1 MLDTLPV
8 MERMKVCSIDVK
20 SPQESDAGREEGP
33 PMLSPYHVID
43 LSDERGQLCGQILG
57 DLGADV
63 ILIEPPGGSRARQ
76 RGPFYRNEGNPNHSL
91 HFWAFNRNKRA
102 ITLDLDNPDGR
113 FQLKQLAAGADFLIE
128 SAEPGYFAQRGLG
141 YADLAALNQGL
152 IYVSISAFGQNGPK
166 ASNVAADLTLV
177 AAGGPMMLQGDDDR
191 PPVRIVVPQAYL
203 HASADAAA
211 AALIAHHQRVRSGLG
226 QHIDVSAQEAVSIAA
241 FSQPLV
247 PAIGATPTHR
257 MSGGVK
263 VGGLVARQVWPARD
277 GHVVLVLW
285 FGPALALPTQRLMQC
300 IFEHGFC
307 DEATRDRDWLTY
319 DARLISGAV
328 AAEEYEQLKLI
339 VERFTRSLTKAELLK
354 LALERA
360 LLIAPV
366 ATIEEVVESP
376 QLAAREY
383 WRPLEHPEL
392 GTAMRYPGPFAR
404 FSETPITYRRRP
416 PTIGEH
422 NQEILSEADHSSTG
436 PAPLPPHAS
445 HPHLASPATENERD
459 RPERAMVAR
468 AQTSSS
474 ITNQLPLSG
483 LKIVDLFWAMAGPA
497 STRVLADYGATVVR
511 VESKRRLDTCRTI
524 GPYVRNRPGINS
536 SGIFINLNAGKLGI
550 TLDLSEEE
558 GRAVLRDLVRWGDIV
573 TESFSPKAMRAWGLN
588 YEALRRLKPDLIM
601 VSSCLM
607 GQTGPFSKFAG
618 YGNLAAAMC
627 GFGNLCGW
635 PDRAP
640 AGPYGSYT
648 DCVAPRFTIASILAA
663 LEYRRRTGRGQYI
676 ELSQAEASMHFLS
689 PALLDFIANGY
700 GQTAQGNRDRYFA
713 PHGVY
718 PCAGEDSWI
727 AIACATD
734 EQWRELSELIDESEK
749 RSAGEN
755 RAIGSRFAN
764 LAERLD
770 NQDVLDGIIG
780 AWTRS
785 FNACELESILQSRGI
800 AASKAASS
808 EDMSRDPQLVWRKH
822 FVEVDDPNLGKAVVE
837 RSSYILSRTPGGLAR
852 SAPTLGG
859 DTAYVLENIL
869 GYSRTRIEELRARS
883 ILQ

>member
-1 MLDTLPV
+1 
-8 MERMKVCSIDVK
+8 
-20 SPQESDAGREEGP
+20 
-33 PMLSPYHVID
+33 MLSPYRVID

-63 ILIEPPGGSRARQ
+63 ILVEPPGGSRARA
-76 RGPFYRNEGNPNHSL
+76 RGPFYRNIANPNQSL

-102 ITLDLDNPDGR
+102 ITLDLDNADDR
-113 FQLKQLAAGADFLIE
+113 QRLKQLAAGADFLVE
-128 SAEPGYFAQRGLG
+128 SADPGYFAQHGFG

-152 IYVSISAFGQNGPK
+152 IYISISAFGQNGPK
-166 ASNVAADLTLV
+166 SGNVAADLTLV

-191 PPVRIVVPQAYL
+191 PPVRIGVPQAYL

-211 AALIAHHQRVRSGLG
+211 AALIAHHQRVQSGLG

-247 PAIGATPTHR
+247 PAIGASATKR

-263 VGGLVARQVWPARD
+263 VGRLIARQVWPARD
-277 GHVVLVLW
+277 GYVVLVLW
-285 FGPALALPTQRLMQC
+285 FGPALALPMQRLMQC

-319 DARLISGAV
+319 DARLISGEV
-328 AAEEYEQLKLI
+328 PAEEYEALKMI

-354 LALERA
+354 LALECA

-366 ATIEEVVESP
+366 ATVEEVVKSP

-383 WRPLEHPEL
+383 WRALDHPEL
-392 GTAMRYPGPFAR
+392 DAPMRYPGPFAR
-404 FSETPITYRRRP
+404 FSATPIIYRRRP

-422 NQEILSEADHSSTG
+422 NQEILSDLERPAASSRTRTNST
-436 PAPLPPHAS
+436 L
-445 HPHLASPATENERD
+445 
-459 RPERAMVAR
+459 
-468 AQTSSS
+468 
-474 ITNQLPLSG
+474 TNQLPLSG

-497 STRVLADYGATVVR
+497 STRALADYGATVVR
-511 VESKRRLDTCRTI
+511 VESARRLDTCRTI
-524 GPYVRNRPGINS
+524 GPYVSNQPSINS

-550 TLDLSEEE
+550 TLDLGKEE
-558 GRAVLRDLVRWGDIV
+558 GRAVFHDLVRWGDIV
-573 TESFSPKAMRAWGLN
+573 TESFSPKAMRAWGLD
-588 YEALRRLKPDLIM
+588 YQALRQIKPDLIM

-663 LEYRRRTGRGQYI
+663 LEYRRRTGCGQYI
-676 ELSQAEASMHFLS
+676 ELSQAEASMHFLA
-689 PALLDFIANGY
+689 PALLDFIANDY
-700 GQTAQGNRDRYFA
+700 VQTPQGNRDRDFA

-727 AIACATD
+727 AIACTTD
-734 EQWRELSELIDESEK
+734 EQWHALFELIDGSEQPG
-749 RSAGEN
+749 AGADT
-755 RAIGSRFAN
+755 RAIGARFAN
-764 LAERLD
+764 LAERLR
-770 NQDVLDGIIG
+770 NQEVLDKIVGN
-780 AWTRS
+780 WTRS
-785 FNACELESILQSRGI
+785 FEARELESILQSRGI

-808 EDMSRDPQLVWRKH
+808 EDMSHDPQLTWRKH
-822 FVEVDDPNLGKAVVE
+822 FVEIDDQKLSRAVVE
-837 RSSYILSRTPGGLAR
+837 RSSYILSRTPARIAR
-852 SAPTLGG
+852 SAPVLGG
-859 DTAYVLENIL
+859 DTNYVLENIL
-869 GYSRTRIEELRARS
+869 GYSRTRIEELKARS
-883 ILQ
+883 VLD

>member
-1 MLDTLPV
+1 
-8 MERMKVCSIDVK
+8 
-20 SPQESDAGREEGP
+20 
-33 PMLSPYHVID
+33 MLSPYRVID

-63 ILIEPPGGSRARQ
+63 ILVEPTGGSRARA
-76 RGPFYRNEGNPNHSL
+76 RGPFYRNTANPNQSL

-102 ITLDLDNPDGR
+102 ITLDLDNNNDR
-113 FQLKQLAAGADFLIE
+113 LRLKQLAASADFFIE
-128 SAEPGYFAQRGLG
+128 SGDPGYFAQRGLG
-141 YADLAALNQGL
+141 YVDLAALNHGL
-152 IYVSISAFGQNGPK
+152 IYISISAFGQNGPK
-166 ASNVAADLTLV
+166 ASNAAADLTLV

-226 QHIDVSAQEAVSIAA
+226 QHVDVSAQEAVSIAA

-247 PAIGATPTHR
+247 PAIGATPTKR
-257 MSGGVK
+257 MSGGVR
-263 VGGLVARQVWPARD
+263 VGRLVARQVWPARD
-277 GHVVLVLW
+277 GYVVLVLW

-319 DARLISGAV
+319 DARLISGEV
-328 AAEEYEQLKLI
+328 PPEEYEALKMT
-339 VERFTRSLTKAELLK
+339 VERFTRSRTKAELLK

-366 ATIEEVVESP
+366 ATVEEVVKSP

-383 WRPLEHPEL
+383 WRVLDHDEL
-392 GTAMRYPGPFAR
+392 DAAMRYPGPFAR

-416 PTIGEH
+416 PTVGEH
-422 NQEILSEADHSSTG
+422 NREVVSEAHHFATT
-436 PAPLPPHAS
+436 PAPSPLPSLVAEP
-445 HPHLASPATENERD
+445 ERD
-459 RPERAMVAR
+459 NHGRVRSDNAPTNSTRADE
-468 AQTSSS
+468 
-474 ITNQLPLSG
+474 LPLSG

-497 STRVLADYGATVVR
+497 TTRVLADYGATVVR
-511 VESKRRLDTCRTI
+511 VESRRRLDTCRTI
-524 GPYVRNRPGINS
+524 GPYVRNQPGINT

-550 TLDLSEEE
+550 TLDLGKEE
-558 GRAVLRDLVRWGDIV
+558 GRTVFRDLVRWGDIV
-573 TESFSPKAMRAWGLN
+573 TESFSPKAMRAWGLD
-588 YEALRRLKPDLIM
+588 YEALRQIKPDLIM

-689 PALLDFIANGY
+689 PALLDFIANDY
-700 GQTAQGNRDRYFA
+700 LQTAEGNRDWYLA

-727 AIACATD
+727 AIVCTTD
-734 EQWRELSELIDESEK
+734 EQWYALRELIDGAAP
-749 RSAGEN
+749 RRTDGDD
-755 RAIGSRFAN
+755 RATDSRFA
-764 LAERLD
+764 RLEGRL
-770 NQDVLDGIIG
+770 NHQEALDRIVGN
-780 AWTRS
+780 WTRS
-785 FNACELESILQSRGI
+785 FDARELESILQSRGI
-800 AASKAASS
+800 AASTAATS
-808 EDMSRDPQLVWRKH
+808 EDMSRDPQLAWRQH
-822 FVEVDDPNLGKAVVE
+822 FVEVDDQKLGRAVVE
-837 RSSYILSRTPGGLAR
+837 RSSYILSRTPAR
-852 SAPTLGG
+852 IARPAPALGC

-869 GYSRTRIEELRARS
+869 GYSSKRIEELRARS
-883 ILQ
+883 VLD

>member
-1 MLDTLPV
+1 
-8 MERMKVCSIDVK
+8 
-20 SPQESDAGREEGP
+20 
-33 PMLSPYHVID
+33 MLSPYRVID

-63 ILIEPPGGSRARQ
+63 ILVEPPGGSRTRAM
-76 RGPFYRNEGNPNHSL
+76 GPFYRNSVHPNQSL

-102 ITLDLDNPDGR
+102 ITLDLDNNDDR
-113 FQLKQLAAGADFLIE
+113 LRLRHLAAGADFLVE
-128 SAEPGYFAQRGLG
+128 SADPGYFAQRGLG
-141 YADLAALNQGL
+141 YAELAALNPGL
-152 IYVSISAFGQNGPK
+152 IYISISAFGQNGPK
-166 ASNVAADLTLV
+166 ASNAATDLTLV

-191 PPVRIVVPQAYL
+191 PPIRIVVPQAYL

-247 PAIGATPTHR
+247 PAISAAGAKR
-257 MSGGVK
+257 GSGGVK
-263 VGGLVARQVWPARD
+263 VGRLVARQVWPARD
-277 GHVVLVLW
+277 GYVVLVLW
-285 FGPALALPTQRLMQC
+285 FGPALALPMQRLMQC
-300 IFEHGFC
+300 VFEHGFC
-307 DEATRDRDWLTY
+307 DEATRDRDWSTY
-319 DARLISGAV
+319 DARLISGEV
-328 AAEEYEQLKLI
+328 PVEEYEALKMT

-366 ATIEEVVESP
+366 ATIEEVVQSP

-383 WRPLEHPEL
+383 WQALDHPEL
-392 GTAMRYPGPFAR
+392 GAVMRYPGPFAR

-416 PTIGEH
+416 PAIGEH
-422 NQEILSEADHSSTG
+422 DEEILSDADNSVSRQR
-436 PAPLPPHAS
+436 P
-445 HPHLASPATENERD
+445 LASLTL
-459 RPERAMVAR
+459 
-468 AQTSSS
+468 
-474 ITNQLPLSG
+474 TNQLPLSG

-497 STRVLADYGATVVR
+497 STRALADYGATVVR

-524 GPYVRNRPGINS
+524 GPYVNNQPGINN
-536 SGIFINLNAGKLGI
+536 SGLFINLNAGKLGI
-550 TLDLSEEE
+550 TLDLGQEE
-558 GRAVLRDLVRWGDIV
+558 GRAVFRDLVRWGDIV
-573 TESFSPKAMRAWGLN
+573 TESFSPKAMRAWGLH
-588 YEALRRLKPDLIM
+588 YEALRQIKPDLIM

-635 PDRAP
+635 PDRSP

-676 ELSQAEASMHFLS
+676 ELSQAEASMHFLA
-689 PALLDFIANGY
+689 PALLNFIANGDV
-700 GQTAQGNRDRYFA
+700 QTPQGNRDRHFA

-734 EQWRELSELIDESEK
+734 EQWHALRELIDGSEP
-749 RSAGEN
+749 RGAGE
-755 RAIGSRFAN
+755 RFAGLRFAS
-764 LAERLD
+764 LAERLG
-770 NQDVLDGIIG
+770 NQEVIDRIIG

-785 FNACELESILQSRGI
+785 FDAAELESILQSRGI

-808 EDMSRDPQLVWRKH
+808 VDMSRDPQLIWRKH
-822 FVEVDDPNLGKAVVE
+822 FVEVDDEKLGRSVVE
-837 RSSYILSRTPGGLAR
+837 RFSYLFSRTPGRVAR
-852 SAPTLGG
+852 SAPALGA

-869 GYSRTRIEELRARS
+869 GYSRSRIEELRARS
-883 ILQ
+883 VLY

>member
-1 MLDTLPV
+1 
-8 MERMKVCSIDVK
+8 
-20 SPQESDAGREEGP
+20 
-33 PMLSPYHVID
+33 MLSPYRVID
-43 LSDERGQLCGQILG
+43 LSDERGQLCGQILA

-63 ILIEPPGGSRARQ
+63 ILVEPPGGSRARA
-76 RGPFYRNEGNPNHSL
+76 RGPFYRNIANPNQSL
-91 HFWAFNRNKRA
+91 HFWALNRNKRA
-102 ITLDLDNPDGR
+102 ITLDLDNTDDR
-113 FQLKQLAAGADFLIE
+113 HRLKQLAASTDFLVE
-128 SAEPGYFAQRGLG
+128 SAGPGYFAQRGLG
-141 YADLAALNQGL
+141 YADLAALNHGL
-152 IYVSISAFGQNGPK
+152 IYISISAFGQNGPK
-166 ASNVAADLTLV
+166 ADNIAADLTLV

-191 PPVRIVVPQAYL
+191 PPVRIGVPQAYL

-211 AALIAHHQRVRSGLG
+211 AALIAHHQRVHSGLG

-247 PAIGATPTHR
+247 PAIGAAATKR

-263 VGGLVARQVWPARD
+263 VGRLVARQVWPARD
-277 GHVVLVLW
+277 GYVVLVLW
-285 FGPALALPTQRLMQC
+285 FGPALAMPMQRLMQC

-307 DEATRDRDWLTY
+307 DAATRDRDWLTY
-319 DARLISGAV
+319 DARLISGEV
-328 AAEEYEQLKLI
+328 PAEEYEALKI
-339 VERFTRSLTKAELLK
+339 VVERFTRSLTKAELLK

-366 ATIEEVVESP
+366 ATVEEVVKSP

-383 WRPLEHPEL
+383 WRALDHPEL
-392 GTAMRYPGPFAR
+392 DAVMRYPGPFAR
-404 FSETPITYRRRP
+404 FSATPITYRRRP

-422 NQEILSEADHSSTG
+422 NREILGEAHHSATR
-436 PAPLPPHAS
+436 PAPSPLPS
-445 HPHLASPATENERD
+445 T
-459 RPERAMVAR
+459 V
-468 AQTSSS
+468 
-474 ITNQLPLSG
+474 TNQLPLSG

-497 STRVLADYGATVVR
+497 STRALADYGAMVIR
-511 VESKRRLDTCRTI
+511 VESARRLDTCRTI
-524 GPYVRNRPGINS
+524 GPYVRNQPGINS
-536 SGIFINLNAGKLGI
+536 SGLFINLNAGKLGI
-550 TLDLSEEE
+550 TLDLGKEE
-558 GRAVLRDLVRWGDIV
+558 GRAVFHDLVRWGDIV
-573 TESFSPKAMRAWGLN
+573 TESFSPKAMRAWGLD
-588 YEALRRLKPDLIM
+588 YEALRRIKPDLIM

-689 PALLDFIANGY
+689 PALLDFIANNNV
-700 GQTAQGNRDRYFA
+700 QTPQGNRDRDFA

-727 AIACATD
+727 AIACTTD
-734 EQWRELSELIDESEK
+734 EQWHALCELIDSSEQCG
-749 RSAGEN
+749 ADGGV
-755 RAIGSRFAN
+755 RATGSRFAN
-764 LAERLD
+764 LAERLN
-770 NQDVLDGIIG
+770 NQEVLDQIMGN
-780 AWTRS
+780 WTRS
-785 FNACELESILQSRGI
+785 FDARELESILQSRGI

-808 EDMSRDPQLVWRKH
+808 EDMSRDPQLTWRRH
-822 FVEVDDPNLGKAVVE
+822 FIEVDDQKLGRAVVE
-837 RSSYILSRTPGGLAR
+837 RSSYILSRTPDRVAR
-852 SAPTLGG
+852 SAPALGG

-869 GYSRTRIEELRARS
+869 GYSRTRIEELKARS
-883 ILQ
+883 VLD

>member
-1 MLDTLPV
+1 
-8 MERMKVCSIDVK
+8 
-20 SPQESDAGREEGP
+20 
-33 PMLSPYHVID
+33 MLSPYRVID

-63 ILIEPPGGSRARQ
+63 ILVEPPGGSRARA
-76 RGPFYRNEGNPNHSL
+76 RGPFYRNIANPNQSL

-102 ITLDLDNPDGR
+102 ITLDPDNADDR
-113 FQLKQLAAGADFLIE
+113 ERLKQLAANADFLVE
-128 SAEPGYFAQRGLG
+128 SADPGYFAQRGLG

-166 ASNVAADLTLV
+166 AGNAAADLTLV

-191 PPVRIVVPQAYL
+191 PPVRIGVPQAYL

-211 AALIAHHQRVRSGLG
+211 AALIAHHQRVQSGLG

-247 PAIGATPTHR
+247 PAIGAAVTKR

-263 VGGLVARQVWPARD
+263 VGRLIARQVWPARD
-277 GHVVLVLW
+277 GYVVLVLW
-285 FGPALALPTQRLMQC
+285 FGPALALPMQRLMQC

-319 DARLISGAV
+319 DARLISGEV
-328 AAEEYEQLKLI
+328 PPEEYEALKMI
-339 VERFTRSLTKAELLK
+339 VERFTRSLTKAELLQ

-366 ATIEEVVESP
+366 ATVEEVVKSS

-383 WRPLEHPEL
+383 WRALDHPEL
-392 GTAMRYPGPFAR
+392 GAAMRYPGPFAR
-404 FSETPITYRRRP
+404 FSATPITYRRRP
-416 PTIGEH
+416 PTLGEH
-422 NQEILSEADHSSTG
+422 NQEILSETYHSATRPVPS
-436 PAPLPPHAS
+436 PAS
-445 HPHLASPATENERD
+445 HSHLTSPATFRLPPRLRSELRPSALGLGSLGQAPRERD
-459 RPERAMVAR
+459 RRERARENEQASI
-468 AQTSSS
+468 TSS
-474 ITNQLPLSG
+474 NQLPLSG

-497 STRVLADYGATVVR
+497 STRALADYGATVVR
-511 VESKRRLDTCRTI
+511 VESARRLDTCRTI
-524 GPYVRNRPGINS
+524 GPYVSNQPGINR

-550 TLDLSEEE
+550 TLDLGKEE
-558 GRAVLRDLVRWGDIV
+558 GRAVFHDLVRWGDIV
-573 TESFSPKAMRAWGLN
+573 TESFSPKAMRAWGLD
-588 YEALRRLKPDLIM
+588 YQALRQIKPDLIM

-618 YGNLAAAMC
+618 YGNLAAAIC

-663 LEYRRRTGRGQYI
+663 LEYRRRTGCGQYI
-676 ELSQAEASMHFLS
+676 ELSQAEASMHFLG
-689 PALLDFIANGY
+689 PALLDFIANDY
-700 GQTAQGNRDRYFA
+700 VQTPQGNRDRDFA

-718 PCAGEDSWI
+718 PCGGEDSWI
-727 AIACATD
+727 AIACTTD
-734 EQWRELSELIDESEK
+734 ERWHALCELIDGSDQPG
-749 RSAGEN
+749 AG
-755 RAIGSRFAN
+755 ADAPATDARFAN
-764 LAERLD
+764 LTERLN
-770 NQDVLDGIIG
+770 NQEVLDKVVGN
-780 AWTRS
+780 WTRS
-785 FNACELESILQSRGI
+785 FEARELESILQSRGI

-808 EDMSRDPQLVWRKH
+808 EDMSCDPQLTWRKH
-822 FVEVDDPNLGKAVVE
+822 FVEVDDQKLGRAVIE
-837 RSSYILSRTPGGLAR
+837 RFSYILSRTPGRIAR
-852 SAPTLGG
+852 SAPALGS
-859 DTAYVLENIL
+859 DTA
-869 GYSRTRIEELRARS
+869 
-883 ILQ
+883 

>member
-1 MLDTLPV
+1 
-8 MERMKVCSIDVK
+8 
-20 SPQESDAGREEGP
+20 
-33 PMLSPYHVID
+33 MLSPYRVVD

-63 ILIEPPGGSRARQ
+63 ILVEPPGGSRTRA
-76 RGPFYRNEGNPNHSL
+76 RGPFYRNIANPNQSL
-91 HFWAFNRNKRA
+91 QFWAFNRNKRA
-102 ITLDLDNPDGR
+102 ITLDLDNADDR
-113 FQLKQLAAGADFLIE
+113 VRLKQLAASADFFVE
-128 SAEPGYFAQRGLG
+128 SADPGYFAQRGLG
-141 YADLAALNQGL
+141 YADLAALNDRL

-166 ASNVAADLTLV
+166 AANAATDLTLV

-191 PPVRIVVPQAYL
+191 PPLRIGAPQAYL

-211 AALIAHHQRVRSGLG
+211 AALIALHQRVRSGLG

-247 PAIGATPTHR
+247 PAIGATPTKR
-257 MSGGVK
+257 GSGGVK
-263 VGGLVARQVWPARD
+263 VGKLVARQVWPARD
-277 GHVVLVLW
+277 GYVVLVLW
-285 FGPALALPTQRLMQC
+285 FGPALAMPTQRLMQC
-300 IFEHGFC
+300 IFDHGFC
-307 DEATRDRDWLTY
+307 DEATRDRDWLRY
-319 DARLISGAV
+319 DARLISGEV
-328 AAEEYEQLKLI
+328 PVEEYEQLKII

-366 ATIEEVVESP
+366 ATVEEVVKSP

-383 WRPLEHPEL
+383 WHALDHPEL
-392 GTAMRYPGPFAR
+392 GVAMCYPGPFAR

-422 NQEILSEADHSSTG
+422 NQEILSDSAHPIFSARPRTT
-436 PAPLPPHAS
+436 PAL
-445 HPHLASPATENERD
+445 
-459 RPERAMVAR
+459 
-468 AQTSSS
+468 
-474 ITNQLPLSG
+474 TNQLPLSG

-497 STRVLADYGATVVR
+497 STRALADYGATVVR

-524 GPYVRNRPGINS
+524 GPYVNNQPGINN

-550 TLDLSEEE
+550 TLDLSKEE
-558 GRAVLRDLVRWGDIV
+558 GRAVFRDLVRWGDIV
-573 TESFSPKAMRAWGLN
+573 TESFSPKAMRAWGLD
-588 YEALRRLKPDLIM
+588 YEALHRLKPDLIM

-663 LEYRRRTGRGQYI
+663 LDYRRRTGRGQYI

-689 PALLDFIANGY
+689 PALLDFIANDY
-700 GQTAQGNRDRYFA
+700 VQTSLGNRDRHLA

-727 AIACATD
+727 AIACTTD
-734 EQWRELSELIDESEK
+734 EQWNVLCELMGSSEMGGSGD
-749 RSAGEN
+749 N
-755 RAIGSRFAN
+755 RVNGLRFAT
-764 LAERLD
+764 LA
-770 NQDVLDGIIG
+770 
-780 AWTRS
+780 
-785 FNACELESILQSRGI
+785 
-800 AASKAASS
+800 KA
-808 EDMSRDPQLVWRKH
+808 
-822 FVEVDDPNLGKAVVE
+822 G
-837 RSSYILSRTPGGLAR
+837 
-852 SAPTLGG
+852 
-859 DTAYVLENIL
+859 
-869 GYSRTRIEELRARS
+869 
-883 ILQ
+883 